1 MAQNNVIPV
10 YNEKND
16 DFMNKNS
23 FDDYVS
29 SSLYDDDFGKG
40 RYNVMD
46 DHLSRIEKSTED
58 GRETEIEENLLDEK
72 LF

>member
-1 MAQNNVIPV
+1 
-10 YNEKND
+10 
-16 DFMNKNS
+16 MNKNS

-58 GRETEIEENLLDEK
+58 GRETEIEESFLDEK